1 MDTYVNIDKTT
12 LLNLQYYMP
21 ENNTLRQLADMFSVF
36 SDFTRLKI
44 LSALALSEMCV
55 NDLSRYLNINQTTIS
70 HQLRLLKNFNAVT
83 DKRCGKVVVY
93 SLKSQMVNDIMSDG
107 VDYLLGWFLVCN
119 CLIKNKIC
127 DNLITSKVEL
137 NLGLC

>member
-1 MDTYVNIDKTT
+1 MDAYTNIDKTT

-83 DKRCGKVVVY
+83 DKRIGKVVVY
-93 SLKSQMVNDIMSDG
+93 SLKNQMVNEIMSNG
-107 VDYLLGWFLVCN
+107 VDYLLG
-119 CLIKNKIC
+119 
-127 DNLITSKVEL
+127 
-137 NLGLC
+137 